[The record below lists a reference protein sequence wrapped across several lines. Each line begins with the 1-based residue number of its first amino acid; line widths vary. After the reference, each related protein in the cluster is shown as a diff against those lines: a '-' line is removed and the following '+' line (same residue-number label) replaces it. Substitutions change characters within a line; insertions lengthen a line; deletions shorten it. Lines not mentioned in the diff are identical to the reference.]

1 MKSTSKKDKASTE
14 IGKRVSTLFSFL
26 AHLHGPDKLV
36 LKAGKL
42 NALSQMS
49 SDALGDR
56 VTALQRIVFE
66 DPNLQA
72 PAKAKPEEFLEILEL
87 IEDEIA
93 DLVAMRTVEESLD
106 QKIAQKMQERHRD
119 YLREL
124 RREALQEE
132 SGPENSTTLRKL
144 AELEGLEG
152 RGLNNSV
159 LSVIRPNDL
168 GEVVGQT
175 QAIHSLVAKLGT
187 PYPQHV
193 ILYGPPGVGKT
204 TVARLVLEE
213 VKKHRVTPYS
223 EDAPF
228 VEVDATTLRWDPRE
242 ITNPLLGSVHDPI
255 YQGSKRDLADEGI
268 PEPKLGLVSKA
279 HGGVLFIDEIGE
291 LDPILQNK
299 LLKVLEDK
307 RVSFESSYFDEDDTR
322 IPQYIRHLFKNGG
335 PADFILI
342 GATTREPDELTPA
355 IRSRCAEVFFN
366 PLSRNE
372 IKKIVCNAAAR
383 LKADLPDKVAVLVS
397 QHTNEGRKAAQ
408 LLADAY
414 GHAFLRQK
422 SKRKNA
428 KVSIEEADI
437 QSVIR
442 ANRLTRNSRVSASQD
457 SEVGCVFGLGV
468 NGFVGSCLEFEAA
481 TFPAREKGKGVLR
494 FNEAAG
500 QVARDSVFNAFSVIR
515 RLTHK
520 DLYDYDVHVN
530 VIGGGRVDGP
540 SAGLA
545 IVVALASALEGL
557 PLPQTVAMSGEV
569 TIQAKVKPVGGLI
582 EKLRGAIQAGIK
594 TVFVPRDNFDQIDDE
609 LHDQLDIH
617 PVTQVSQVFC
627 WLWPER
633 MWTSGSG
640 EWAAISTAAGQFS

>member
-1 MKSTSKKDKASTE
+1 MSSRKKDNKLDTQLS
-14 IGKRVSTLFSFL
+14 KRVSTLFSFL
-26 AHLHGPDKLV
+26 SHLHGPDKLV

-42 NALSQMS
+42 NSLDLMS
-49 SDALGDR
+49 SDLVAER
-56 VTALQRIVFE
+56 VLALQRIVFE
-66 DPNLQA
+66 DPNL
-72 PAKAKPEEFLEILEL
+72 PAASKPEDLLDILES
-87 IEDEIA
+87 IEEEIA

-106 QKIAQKMQERHRD
+106 QKIAHKMQERHRD

-144 AELEGLEG
+144 AELEGLEE

-159 LSVIRPNDL
+159 LSMIRPCELNQ
-168 GEVVGQT
+168 VVGQA
-175 QAIHSLVAKLGT
+175 QAIHSLIAKLGT

-213 VKKHRVTPYS
+213 VKRYAVTPYS

-228 VEVDATTLRWDPRE
+228 VEVDATTIRWDPRE

-255 YQGSKRDLADEGI
+255 YQGSKRDLAEEGI

-291 LDPILQNK
+291 LDVILQNK

-307 RVSFESSYFDEDDTR
+307 RVPFESSYFDEDDGR
-322 IPQYIRHLFKNGG
+322 VPQYIRHLFKNGG

-342 GATTREPDELTPA
+342 GATTREPEEITPA
-355 IRSRCAEVFFN
+355 LRSRCAEVFFN
-366 PLSRNE
+366 PLTRGQ
-372 IKKIVCNAAAR
+372 IKTIVTNAASR
-383 LKADLPDKVAVLVS
+383 LKATVNSTVAESIS
-397 QHTNEGRKAAQ
+397 QHTSEGRKATQ

-414 GHAFLRQK
+414 GHSFLRQK
-422 SKRKNA
+422 SKKKNA
-428 KVSIEEADI
+428 KVTIEEVDI

-442 ANRLTRNSRVSASQD
+442 TNRLTRNSRITVSD
-457 SEVGCVFGLGV
+457 DGEVGCVFGLGV

-481 TFPAREKGKGVLR
+481 TFPAREKGRGVLR

-557 PLPQTVAMSGEV
+557 PVPQSIAMSGEV
-569 TIQAKVKPVGGLI
+569 TIQAKVKPVGGVL
-582 EKLRGAIQAGIK
+582 EKMRGAIQAGIQ
-594 TVFVPRDNFDQIDDE
+594 TVFVPRDNFDEIDDD
-609 LHDQLDIH
+609 LHEQLDIH
-617 PVTQVSQVFC
+617 PVTQVSQVFQ

-640 EWAAISTAAGQFS
+640 EWAAIATVAGQFS